1 MFTWQFIFFS
11 MIKTYLVHASKG
23 INKNAWEF
31 SLHILVV
38 SKVLLRQPFKIWKY
52 PQNICCFIVR
62 PYLSNVLILNGF
74 RSSKFYLSSISKVL
88 SYYLYIL
95 DNFNGIQFLK
105 AAKSLTKNQMIKS
118 RCESLYLKYGRS
130 RYIGNFYVYIWIVWQ
145 IADTIIPS
153 ISMHHNLRLRIRQN
167 LQMMKNRE
175 YIRNGCKI
183 IRQMFH
189 TRRKFG
195 LLGKISLINFHIY
208 INKYA
213 YLYIHILYNFYY
225 IYHFT
230 IYVLPNSL
238 HFSIYQN
245 RTSCM
250 LKMFCWG
257 ENGMKRNET

>member
-1 MFTWQFIFFS
+1 MDLDQF
-11 MIKTYLVHASKG
+11 A
-23 INKNAWEF
+23 
-31 SLHILVV
+31 
-38 SKVLLRQPFKIWKY
+38 
-52 PQNICCFIVR
+52 
-62 PYLSNVLILNGF
+62 
-74 RSSKFYLSSISKVL
+74 
-88 SYYLYIL
+88 YLYNL

-105 AAKSLTKNQMIKS
+105 VVKSLTKNQMIKS
-118 RCESLYLKYGRS
+118 RCESLYLRYGRS

-183 IRQMFH
+183 IRQMFY
-189 TRRKFG
+189 TQRKFG

-208 INKYA
+208 TRKPAGAIR
-213 YLYIHILYNFYY
+213 LSLYY
-225 IYHFT
+225 IYHST

-245 RTSCM
+245 RNSCM

-257 ENGMKRNET
+257 ENSMKRNET

>member
-38 SKVLLRQPFKIWKY
+38 SKILVRQPFKIWKY
-52 PQNICCFIVR
+52 PQNICSFIVR
-62 PYLSNVLILNGF
+62 PYLSNVLIQNGF
-74 RSSKFYLSSISKVL
+74 RWSKLYSCSISKVL
-88 SYYLYIL
+88 SYYLYNLEKI
-95 DNFNGIQFLK
+95 NGIQFLK
-105 AAKSLTKNQMIKS
+105 VAKSLTKNQMIKS
-118 RCESLYLKYGRS
+118 RCESLYLRYGRS

-183 IRQMFH
+183 IRQMFC

-195 LLGKISLINFHIY
+195 LLGKISLIKFQIYIY
-208 INKYA
+208 IN
-213 YLYIHILYNFYY
+213 I
-225 IYHFT
+225 
-230 IYVLPNSL
+230 
-238 HFSIYQN
+238 
-245 RTSCM
+245 
-250 LKMFCWG
+250 
-257 ENGMKRNET
+257 